1 MKRLLI
7 LLLMLAMPVCGFA
20 AQAFEAQSYYFDGQ
34 RRFTV
39 EVDVPEGTRHA
50 VLEGFVPGAPGTWRN
65 LVSGSVDGRVARV
78 IFRLPAAFSTRELVR
93 ARIGP
98 ETTVPAAELN
108 DPSLYTVIYG
118 GLDEQLKLDFLKN
131 ASAKMREWAGLPRAE
146 YQSKLIAWAKQ
157 SPLVTRAVVTLPG
170 EDVSIRFTDGDV
182 CVLLNKQ
189 RDSQG
194 LTAEDV
200 PANAFWKTA
209 PAAVR
214 PAEVVESKK
223 NDPSSTASFDELRAL
238 PFSKRVVVA
247 NSLESFFP
255 DSSPTIGNWLTVS
268 GYDVKRFSGTTV
280 ADVKGWFSTGSLG
293 VLFWHIHGCVFE
305 REDGTQSVGLVT
317 RQFATVDLSK
327 GAYKEM
333 RDSGEVGLA
342 IDRGQTVPYYT
353 INSGFVRKYMSF
365 APNSLVI
372 LDACDGANAD
382 LAQAFIDAGAGSY
395 ASWDWLSGKQSGDS
409 CRKVFDRML
418 GMNQEAPVSSVKERS
433 FSQPIVETWMWQQ
446 GYEFDPSPKVPGQT
460 RDNARL
466 VWKHHPQAP
475 CYILK
480 PTIIRILNQISSPTE
495 RFSALM
501 IEGSFG
507 EDPGPGQ
514 RNVVWGG
521 QVMPI
526 LRWESSE
533 RIYIR
538 VPNSPP
544 VGNVQVIVTPGFAY
558 TAMSNEV
565 PITEWTVPFTWSYHE
580 AGTLTEKMVM
590 NVKFRADLRGER
602 VYPEA
607 PVVYNPTSFYC
618 MPDCT
623 GTMTASGLYSPMAGV
638 TLTYNGGS
646 TMQSYDILSNQLPP
660 AYRLTNSGTM
670 KGDGTFSAFSL
681 KANGGYDQTYTYT
694 LPDGSSMSQ
703 PAPGVSNFD
712 GSAFFSPMPSFH
724 PGTFVL
730 QAGNKPLPHGSGT
743 ATLSWPAT
751 AAVAAPT
758 GDTPR

>member
-20 AQAFEAQSYYFDGQ
+20 AQGFEVQSCYFDGQ
-34 RRFTV
+34 GRFTV

-50 VLEGFVPGAPGTWRN
+50 VLEGFVPGQPVAWRN
-65 LVSGSVDGRVARV
+65 LVSGAVDGRAARV
-78 IFRLPAAFSTRELVR
+78 VFRLPAAFSTREMVR
-93 ARIGP
+93 ARIGS
-98 ETTVPAAELN
+98 ETTVPAAQLN

-131 ASAKMREWAGLPRAE
+131 ASAKMREWAALPQAQ
-146 YQSKLIAWAKQ
+146 YQANLIAWAQ
-157 SPLVTRAVVTLPG
+157 GNPLVTKAVVSMPA
-170 EDVSIRFTDGDV
+170 DNVSIRFTDGDV

-189 RDSQG
+189 RDSEG
-194 LTAEDV
+194 LTTVDMPSDAYRKMSPLALKRAE
-200 PANAFWKTA
+200 
-209 PAAVR
+209 AAKGG
-214 PAEVVESKK
+214 ES
-223 NDPSSTASFDELRAL
+223 DPSTTASFAESLGL

-255 DSSPTIGNWLTVS
+255 DSAPTIGNWLTAS
-268 GYDVKRFSGTTV
+268 GYDVRRFSGTTV

-293 VLFWHIHGCVFE
+293 VLFWHVHGCSFE
-305 REDGTQSVGLVT
+305 KEDGTQSVGLVT
-317 RQFATVDLSK
+317 RQFATVELSK
-327 GAYKEM
+327 GDYKAM

-342 IDRGQTVPYYT
+342 IDRGQTVPFYT
-353 INSGFVRKYMSF
+353 ITSDFVRNHMSF
-365 APNSLVI
+365 APNSLVVV
-372 LDACDGANAD
+372 DACHGTDAD

-395 ASWDWLSGKQSGDS
+395 ASWDWVSGKLSGDS

-418 GMNQEAPVSSVKERS
+418 GMNQEPPVSAVRERS

-446 GYEFDPSPKVPGQT
+446 GYEIDPSPKYSGQA

-475 CYILK
+475 AYVLK
-480 PTIIRILNQISSPTE
+480 PTIIRILNQIAGPTQ

-507 EDPGPGQ
+507 DDPGAGQ

-521 QVMPI
+521 QVQTI
-526 LRWESSE
+526 LRWEGSE

-538 VPNSPP
+538 VPNPVP

-558 TAMSNEV
+558 TALSNEV

-602 VYPEA
+602 VYPES
-607 PVVYNPTSFYC
+607 PVIYNPTSFYC

-623 GTMTASGLYSPMAGV
+623 GTMTASGTYSPMQGV
-638 TLTYNGGS
+638 TLSYNGGS
-646 TMQSYDILSNQLPP
+646 TMQSYDLLSDQMPP
-660 AYRLTNSGTM
+660 VYRLTNSGTM

-681 KANGGYDQTYTYT
+681 KANGAYNQTYTYT

-703 PAPGVSNFD
+703 PAPGASNFD

-730 QAGNKPLPHGSGT
+730 QPGSKPVPHGSGT

>member
-1 MKRLLI
+1 MKGLLI
-7 LLLMLAMPVCGFA
+7 LVLALVMPVCGFA
-20 AQAFEAQSYYFDGQ
+20 AQGFEVKSCYFDGQ
-34 RRFTV
+34 GRFTV
-39 EVDVPEGTRHA
+39 EVDVPEGARHA
-50 VLEGFVPGAPGTWRN
+50 VLESLVPGQPTTWRN
-65 LVSGSVDGRVARV
+65 LVSGAVDGRAARV
-78 IFRLPAAFSTRELVR
+78 VFRLPAAFGKRALVR
-93 ARIGP
+93 AKIGP

-108 DPSLYTVIYG
+108 DPSLYTVIYA

-131 ASAKMREWAGLPRAE
+131 ASAKMREWAGLPQAE
-146 YQSKLIAWAKQ
+146 YQAKLIAWAKAN
-157 SPLVTRAVVTLPG
+157 PLVAKAVVSMPA
-170 EDVSIRFTDGDV
+170 DNVSIRFTDGDV

-189 RDSQG
+189 RDSEG
-194 LTAEDV
+194 LTEVDTPVDAYWKSSP
-200 PANAFWKTA
+200 PAVATA
-209 PAAVR
+209 DERGDPAA
-214 PAEVVESKK
+214 
-223 NDPSSTASFDELRAL
+223 TASFAEHLAL

-255 DSSPTIGNWLTVS
+255 DSAPTIGNWLTAS
-268 GYDVKRFSGTTV
+268 GYDVKRFSSTTV
-280 ADVKGWFSTGSLG
+280 GDVKGWFSTGSLG
-293 VLFWHIHGCVFE
+293 VLFWHIHGCSFE
-305 REDGTQSVGLVT
+305 KEDGTESVGLVT

-327 GAYKEM
+327 GAYKAM

-353 INSGFVRKYMSF
+353 INSGFIRKYMSF
-365 APNSLVI
+365 APNSLVVV
-372 LDACDGANAD
+372 DACFGTNPD

-395 ASWDWLSGKQSGDS
+395 ASWDWLSGKLSGDS

-418 GMNQEAPVSSVKERS
+418 GMNQEAPVSAVKERS

-466 VWKHHPQAP
+466 VWRHHPQAP

-480 PTIIRILNQISSPTE
+480 PTIIRILNQISSLTE

-501 IEGSFG
+501 IEGNFG

-514 RNVVWGG
+514 RNVLWGG
-521 QVMPI
+521 QVQPI

-544 VGNVQVIVTPGFAY
+544 VGNVQVIVSPGFAY

-590 NVKFRADLRGER
+590 NVKFRADLHGER
-602 VYPEA
+602 IYPES
-607 PVVYNPTSFYC
+607 PVVYNTTSFSC

-623 GTMTASGLYSPMAGV
+623 GTMTGSGLYSPMAGV
-638 TLTYNGGS
+638 TLTYSGGS
-646 TMQSYDILSNQLPP
+646 TMQSYDLLSDQLPP
-660 AYRLTNSGTM
+660 AYRLTNSGKM

-681 KANGGYDQTYTYT
+681 K
-694 LPDGSSMSQ
+694 
-703 PAPGVSNFD
+703 
-712 GSAFFSPMPSFH
+712 
-724 PGTFVL
+724 
-730 QAGNKPLPHGSGT
+730 
-743 ATLSWPAT
+743 
-751 AAVAAPT
+751 
-758 GDTPR
+758 